1 MMKKFNLIRLLVFG
15 FATIALAK
23 FFEAGRL
30 IAETQ
35 TFAHIG
41 MSIFSLLVFTI
52 ALLIMGYWIYEEEK
66 GKNNLK
72 HKFGFYEWVN
82 RIRGMQK

>member
-1 MMKKFNLIRLLVFG
+1 MKKFNLIRLVVF
-15 FATIALAK
+15 FVAVIALSK

-72 HKFGFYEWVN
+72 HKFGFYEWIN
-82 RIRGMQK
+82 ERLGMQK